1 MLKTYF
7 KAFISIVAA
16 LATSLVH
23 AQDYPTKPIQM
34 IVPFSAGG
42 TADVLGRQVAQRM
55 GEVLGQTVVV
65 ENRGGAGSTLGSAIV
80 ANATPDG
87 YTLLFATSSLAISA
101 SLYPKLPYD
110 PARDF
115 RSIGKVATTYMV
127 LVTPS
132 SFPASNFREFID
144 ALKATPGKYNFG
156 TAGVGSNPHLA
167 AALMHSRSGLHN
179 IVHVPYRGNAQVIS
193 ALIAG
198 DLSYSFLGMDSAIP
212 HIKSGKLKA
221 IAVTSPERDR
231 ALPDVPTIVESG
243 IPDFDI
249 GVWFALQAPASTP
262 TPIVHTLNAA
272 LNKALLSPQFAEMTA
287 KSAGFVLMSPSTP
300 EQTDTYV
307 RQEIKRWA
315 PIVKSSGANPD

>member
-249 GVWFALQAPASTP
+249 GVWFALLAPASTP